1 LLMVFI
7 ADDIEI
13 PDAEL
18 AFTTSRSSGP
28 GGQNVNKVNTRVTLL
43 FDLDKSPS
51 LLEEQR
57 ALIHERLAGRINKEG
72 ILRVIVQRH
81 RTQLANRD
89 EAVRKF
95 ADLLRAALFEEEVRV
110 PVKVPKGV
118 NQRRLEDKRLR
129 SRLKRERSA
138 AFGEDD

>member
-1 LLMVFI
+1 MVFI